1 MKRTCVDC
9 GKAFEITPSEEQFY
23 HSKGYNLPKRCKACR
38 DNRNGK
44 NLITVKENRPIL
56 INISITL
63 IVATIV
69 FVFFTK
75 DTLNNNTSVIIC
87 CIVSAILSLLC
98 LIFSRK
104 TKEIDF
110 SFNSKYKYGFYDAE
124 SLYTHYKKHGRD
136 TKCKSAEEYLI
147 KANNVIENRN
157 AIHKQTVDDD
167 TTYYIVPTGEFVVVS
182 PAKYIRTYYRTDYKY
197 YLKQ

>member
-9 GKAFEITPSEEQFY
+9 GKAFEITHSEEQFY

-110 SFNSKYKYGFYDAE
+110 SFNSKYK
-124 SLYTHYKKHGRD
+124 
-136 TKCKSAEEYLI
+136 
-147 KANNVIENRN
+147 
-157 AIHKQTVDDD
+157 
-167 TTYYIVPTGEFVVVS
+167 
-182 PAKYIRTYYRTDYKY
+182 
-197 YLKQ
+197 